1 MARLADAIPPGQAPA
16 WASPGALQEL
26 AELGLTA
33 GGARGE
39 GLAPRP
45 EAPALPKRA
54 VRAPEVLNEAYQ
66 YAKPSSFSRGVRVE
80 LPGASLILL
89 SGTASI
95 DERGRSVH
103 VGDFEAQCLRTFRN
117 LTRLLAAEGASWH
130 DVVRTTCY
138 LRDIDRDYERFN
150 VVRSMFLAAVG
161 VDPLPASTGIEARLC
176 RPELLIEIEAMA
188 VVPRA

>member
-1 MARLADAIPPGQAPA
+1 MGRLAGAIPPGEAPA
-16 WASPGALQEL
+16 WASPGALHEL

-33 GGARGE
+33 GGARAE

-45 EAPALPKRA
+45 EAALPKRA
-54 VRAPEVLNEAYQ
+54 VHAPDVLNEAYE

-103 VGDFEAQCLRTFRN
+103 VGDFEAQCLRTLRN

-138 LRDIDRDYERFN
+138 LRDIGRDYDRFN